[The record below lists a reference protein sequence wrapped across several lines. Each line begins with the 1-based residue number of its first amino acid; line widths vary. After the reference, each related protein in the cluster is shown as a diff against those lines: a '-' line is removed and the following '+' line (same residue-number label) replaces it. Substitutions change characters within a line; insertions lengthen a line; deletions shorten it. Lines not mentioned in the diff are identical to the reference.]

1 MLHWS
6 KEHWSIGAL
15 EHRSKEHPIRSP
27 HRAWKDVQAPH
38 RAPGTKM
45 IWVFRCNIPSDIE
58 SILKSLWCKCVVYI
72 CVCLQ
77 GAKPPWF
84 SFLLY
89 FPLYSI
95 CLVSRILVTY
105 IDVQTQT
112 FLSVTERLKMHPP
125 LNIIKFIVIKE
136 IYIEVHIS
144 HQFVFKPLHF

>member
-72 CVCLQ
+72 CVCCKNFKIVLLLLCSFAPLLLWSSTSYIFWSTILEQKKIKSAPMLQ
-77 GAKPPWF
+77 CSLGAWK
-84 SFLLY
+84 
-89 FPLYSI
+89 
-95 CLVSRILVTY
+95 
-105 IDVQTQT
+105 DVQAPRWKNGIMYLPIWRVLRHRKC
-112 FLSVTERLKMHPP
+112 F
-125 LNIIKFIVIKE
+125 
-136 IYIEVHIS
+136 
-144 HQFVFKPLHF
+144 